1 MAVTREPRQI
11 RKETKKNLDF
21 LSSIVFSLPC
31 DILRCF
37 YLNKIACYVNNKI
50 LFVILDTYANFA
62 AGSQLGPNILYLNYA
77 F

>member
-11 RKETKKNLDF
+11 RNETKKIKIPFPPLCFRYIAIFWD
-21 LSSIVFSLPC
+21 VFT
-31 DILRCF
+31 
-37 YLNKIACYVNNKI
+37 KIACYVNNKI

-62 AGSQLGPNILYLNYA
+62 AGSQLFPNILYLNYA